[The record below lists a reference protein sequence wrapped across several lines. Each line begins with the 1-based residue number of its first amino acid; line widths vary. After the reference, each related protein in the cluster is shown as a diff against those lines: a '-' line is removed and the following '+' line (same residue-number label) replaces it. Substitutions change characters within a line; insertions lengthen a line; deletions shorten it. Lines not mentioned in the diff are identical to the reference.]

1 MSSIAYITDDKMLD
15 LHRLN
20 NHTAMN
26 FWRISTNVNFSD
38 FNVGDLVFFLSKN
51 KEQMNNKEKG
61 VVGFGR
67 VSKVHID
74 SIKHMWEMYKDLN
87 GYKTIEDF
95 KEAIFNVSKDKSLPK
110 KISSF
115 YLENVVFFQPIYL
128 SECGLQISR
137 NVESYVYLK
146 PEEIVINLLEL
157 AKVSKDLWTSS
168 NEEII
173 DEEEKLYALSLAHKK
188 IGDVNYNKKLE
199 KRINKNLKLT
209 TETTNYKFIQNSK
222 TELYK
227 FDGNELEII
236 YYHDKDVDER
246 LLIGQAKLFK
256 NELSILNSKINVTFR
271 TTDRLAKA
279 EYLMNE

>member
-1 MSSIAYITDDKMLD
+1 MSSIAYITDDKMLE

-26 FWRISTNVNFSD
+26 FWRISTNINFSD
-38 FNVGDLVFFLSKN
+38 FDVGDLVFFLSKN

-61 VVGFGR
+61 IVGFGR
-67 VSKVHID
+67 VSKIHIE
-74 SIKHMWEMYKDLN
+74 SIKKMWEMYEDLN

-95 KEAIFNVSKDKSLPK
+95 KEAILNVSKDKKLPK

-115 YLENVVFFQPIYL
+115 YLENVAFFQPIYL

-146 PEEIVINLLEL
+146 PEEIVINLLNL
-157 AKVSKDLWTSS
+157 AKVNKDLWTSD
-168 NEEII
+168 NDEII
-173 DEEEKLYALSLAHKK
+173 DEEEKIYAISLAHKK
-188 IGDVNYNKKLE
+188 VNDVNYNEKLV

-209 TETTNYKFIQNSK
+209 TESTKYKFIQNSK

-227 FDGNELEII
+227 LDDNELEIM
-236 YYHDKDVDER
+236 YYHDKDIDER

-256 NELSILNSKINVTFR
+256 NELSILCPRINVTFK
-271 TTDRLAKA
+271 TSDRLAKA